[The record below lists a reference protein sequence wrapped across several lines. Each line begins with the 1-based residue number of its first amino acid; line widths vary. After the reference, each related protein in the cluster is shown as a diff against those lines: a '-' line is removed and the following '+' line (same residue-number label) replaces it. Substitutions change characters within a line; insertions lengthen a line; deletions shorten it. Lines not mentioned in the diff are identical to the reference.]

1 MNISSRFAVAIHI
14 LSVLEMNKAGI
25 STSDYIAE
33 SVNTNPVVI
42 RRIVGMLSKAG
53 LVEVKPGV
61 AGAKLA
67 KHPAEI
73 TLLDIYH
80 AVHVV
85 QEDSLFSIHENS
97 DTKCP
102 VGKHIQTAI
111 VPVFSAAQ
119 KAMENTLHEVSLEE
133 IIRNIYA
140 SANGTLNEK

>member
-14 LSVLEMNKAGI
+14 LTILEMNKAGV

-61 AGAKLA
+61 AGARLA
-67 KHPAEI
+67 KLPSEI

-85 QEDSLFSIHENS
+85 QEDSLFGIHENS

-102 VGKHIQTAI
+102 VGKHIQSAV

-119 KAMENTLHEVSLEE
+119 RAMENKLQEVNLEE
-133 IIRNIYA
+133 IVGTIQA
-140 SANGTLNEK
+140 SAGGILSE

>member
-14 LSVLEMNKAGI
+14 LSVLEMNKAGV

-67 KHPAEI
+67 KHPSEI

-85 QEDSLFSIHENS
+85 QEDSLFGIHENS
-97 DTKCP
+97 DKNVLLANIFKRRLSRFFCRP
-102 VGKHIQTAI
+102 EGHGEH
-111 VPVFSAAQ
+111 AA
-119 KAMENTLHEVSLEE
+119 
-133 IIRNIYA
+133 
-140 SANGTLNEK
+140 

>member
-1 MNISSRFAVAIHI
+1 MNISDRFAVAIHI
-14 LSVLEMNKAGI
+14 LSVLEMNKAGV

-67 KHPAEI
+67 KHPSEI
-73 TLLDIYH
+73 TRWIFIMPYMSCRRIPCLAFMRIR
-80 AVHVV
+80 
-85 QEDSLFSIHENS
+85 
-97 DTKCP
+97 TKCP

-111 VPVFSAAQ
+111 VPVFCRPEGHGEHA
-119 KAMENTLHEVSLEE
+119 HEVNLEE
-133 IIRNIYA
+133 IVRKIYS
-140 SANGTLNEK
+140 SANGTSSE

>member
-1 MNISSRFAVAIHI
+1 
-14 LSVLEMNKAGI
+14 MNKAGV

-61 AGAKLA
+61 AGARLA
-67 KHPAEI
+67 KRPCEI

-85 QEDSLFSIHENS
+85 QEDSLFGIHENS

-102 VGKHIQTAI
+102 VGKHIQSAI

-119 KAMENTLHEVSLEE
+119 KAMENTLQEVDLEE
-133 IIRNIYA
+133 IVGRVRA
-140 SANGTLNEK
+140 SADGVLSE

>member
-14 LSVLEMNKAGI
+14 LTVLEMNKAGVN
-25 STSDYIAE
+25 TSDYIAE

-42 RRIVGMLSKAG
+42 RRIVGMLNKAG

-67 KHPAEI
+67 KHPSEI

-85 QEDSLFSIHENS
+85 QENSLFGIHENS

-102 VGKHIQTAI
+102 VGQHIQSAI
-111 VPVFSAAQ
+111 IPVFSAAQ
-119 KAMENTLHEVSLEE
+119 QAMEKKLQEVDLEE
-133 IIRNIYA
+133 IVGRVQA
-140 SANGTLNEK
+140 SADGMK

>member
-14 LSVLEMNKAGI
+14 LSVLELNKSGVC
-25 STSDYIAE
+25 TSEYVAD

-53 LVEVKPGV
+53 LAEVKPGV
-61 AGAKLA
+61 AGARLA
-67 KHPAEI
+67 RDPADI

-85 QEDSLFSIHENS
+85 QEDALFGIHAKP

-102 VGKHIQTAI
+102 VGKHIQAAI

-119 KAMENTLHEVSLEE
+119 KAMENSLREVSMAD
-133 IIRNIYA
+133 IISDIRA
-140 SANGTLNEK
+140 SAAEAERG

>member
-14 LSVLEMNKAGI
+14 LSVLEMNKAGV

-67 KHPAEI
+67 KHPSEI

-85 QEDSLFSIHENS
+85 QEDSLFGIHENS
-97 DTKCP
+97 DKN
-102 VGKHIQTAI
+102 VLLANIFKRRLSG
-111 VPVFSAAQ
+111 FSAAQ
-119 KAMENTLHEVSLEE
+119 KAMENTPHEVNLEE
-133 IIRNIYA
+133 IVRKIYS
-140 SANGTLNEK
+140 SANGTSSE

>member
-14 LSVLEMNKAGI
+14 LTILEMNKAGV

-61 AGAKLA
+61 AGARLA
-67 KHPAEI
+67 KRPSEI

-85 QEDSLFSIHENS
+85 QEDSLFGIHENS

-102 VGKHIQTAI
+102 VGKHIQSAI

-119 KAMENTLHEVSLEE
+119 KAMENTLQGVDLEE
-133 IIRNIYA
+133 IVGRVQA
-140 SANGTLNEK
+140 SADGVLSE